1 MTADVGA
8 QIEAEARAVIAPVA
22 LTPAALVQDVID
34 LAVQVMVA
42 ERIRSDVGRL
52 RDMHQLV
59 GGGAIPPLSPYLLK
73 SDKGWLIQQK
83 IMWCKRL
90 HVQIVEAS
98 EIRRLMIRS
107 RPSLRSRPRFR
118 VHLLRKGPTDKAI
131 QARVAN
137 ENSKTAAGRS
147 GINEGGLKGN
157 ALTKGWPP
165 HSWLV
170 CVRQS

>member
-8 QIEAEARAVIAPVA
+8 QIEAEARAVIALVA
-22 LTPAALVQDVID
+22 LTPAALVRGVID

-52 RDMHQLV
+52 KDMHQLP
-59 GGGAIPPLSPYLLK
+59 GGGAIPPPSLYLLK

-98 EIRRLMIRS
+98 EIRRSMIR
-107 RPSLRSRPRFR
+107 PR
-118 VHLLRKGPTDKAI
+118 
-131 QARVAN
+131 
-137 ENSKTAAGRS
+137 
-147 GINEGGLKGN
+147 
-157 ALTKGWPP
+157 
-165 HSWLV
+165 
-170 CVRQS
+170 